1 MTARTTPPRNALLPY
16 AAAMAMVGAALITGN
31 TIGKGLTASASLALL
46 MLAVTVAAWHGGLG
60 PGLLATVSGT
70 LLGIC
75 FFDEPSAPAAAR
87 PSEWLR
93 IGVPLAFGAAISM
106 MFELLRRAQRRADAR
121 VQRHGLLRKLREA
134 ERARAG
140 GEDVARDG

>member
-1 MTARTTPPRNALLPY
+1 
-16 AAAMAMVGAALITGN
+16 
-31 TIGKGLTASASLALL
+31 
-46 MLAVTVAAWHGGLG
+46 
-60 PGLLATVSGT
+60 
-70 LLGIC
+70 
-75 FFDEPSAPAAAR
+75 
-87 PSEWLR
+87 
-93 IGVPLAFGAAISM
+93 M